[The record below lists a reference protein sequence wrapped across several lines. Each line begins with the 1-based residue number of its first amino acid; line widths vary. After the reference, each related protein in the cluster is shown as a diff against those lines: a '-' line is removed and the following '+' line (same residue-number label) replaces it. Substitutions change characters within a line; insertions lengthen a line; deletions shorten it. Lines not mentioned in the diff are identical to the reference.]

1 MLCTGNSPNP
11 IPPCI
16 DTYLRTKYT
25 EIIHMKYAQKIF
37 IAATFLGFMLLF
49 SSVASH
55 AQEIFSG
62 VAIYATIP
70 DKNVKNGDIVET
82 NGKGFKL
89 ANTEYTSQIAGVVVL
104 DPAVSIDLTNSNKS
118 YPIVSTGTALAN
130 VNTQNGPIKVGD
142 LITTSKTAG
151 IGMRATKPGYVIGTA
166 QEKYEEKDTKRI
178 GSILVSL
185 DTQYAYP
192 PAAGGTGGTKF
203 LEVFNLTAAA
213 SYQQPS
219 VFIKYAIAALIVIAT
234 FVIGFLTFGRI
245 ASNGI
250 TALGRNPLA
259 ARIIQIG
266 IVFNVLIALAIVF
279 SGLFL
284 AYLII
289 RL

>member
-1 MLCTGNSPNP
+1 MF
-11 IPPCI
+11 
-16 DTYLRTKYT
+16 
-25 EIIHMKYAQKIF
+25 AQS
-37 IAATFLGFMLLF
+37 A
-49 SSVASH
+49 H

-62 VAIYATIP
+62 VAVYATIP
-70 DKNVKNGDIVET
+70 DKSVKNADIVAHS
-82 NGKGFKL
+82 GKAFKL
-89 ANTEYTSQIAGVVVL
+89 ANEEYTSQIAGVVVL
-104 DPAVSIDLTNSNKS
+104 DPAVSIDLTNNNKG
-118 YPIVSTGTALAN
+118 YPIVSTGTALVN
-130 VNTQNGPIKVGD
+130 VNTSNGAIKAGD
-142 LITTSKTAG
+142 IITTSKTAG
-151 IGMRATKPGYVIGTA
+151 IGMKATKPGYAIGTA
-166 QEKYEEKDTKRI
+166 QENYDEKDTKRV

-192 PAAGGTGGTKF
+192 PAAGGTGGSRF

-219 VFIKYAIAALIVIAT
+219 VFIKYAIAALIVIST
-234 FVIGFLTFGRI
+234 FIIGFFTFGRI

-259 ARIIQIG
+259 ARIIQVG
-266 IVFNVLIALAIVF
+266 IVFNVMIALAIVF